1 MIHEHEM
8 ERDVKTMSK
17 SMLIVMVFTMV
28 SKITG
33 YLREILLASQY
44 VCLLYRGAKHLVFT
58 CYLFYRY
65 FSSRK
70 LIDVIT

>member
-33 YLREILLASQY
+33 YLREILLASQ
-44 VCLLYRGAKHLVFT
+44 
-58 CYLFYRY
+58 
-65 FSSRK
+65 
-70 LIDVIT
+70 